1 MSKQSIDWRDLTP
14 LIAPK
19 SVAIVGASQRGADA
33 NLAREPRGNRVIRNL
48 RNFGFT
54 GRIVTVN
61 PKYSEIMGYPCYP
74 DVASIPEPV
83 NFSFTAL
90 YVSSPSPV
98 GVPFK

>member
-1 MSKQSIDWRDLTP
+1 MPSQSIVWRDLTP

-54 GRIVTVN
+54 GRN
-61 PKYSEIMGYPCYP
+61 
-74 DVASIPEPV
+74 
-83 NFSFTAL
+83 
-90 YVSSPSPV
+90 
-98 GVPFK
+98 